1 MQPTTRPIS
10 PNKKVLVAIRFVFFI
25 RWSSAVDSP
34 IDQTH
39 DGHSKQVCRCGDPL
53 IQPTIP
59 PTLPLRCSGG
69 TTCISV
75 RNSRRAPVCQRDNL
89 ASRRSPAIGG
99 DAVAPLSRHLL
110 RPY

>member
-34 IDQTH
+34 TDQTH

-53 IQPTIP
+53 IHPTIP
-59 PTLPLRCSGG
+59 PRPHYAGARQARTYCRSADY
-69 TTCISV
+69 V
-75 RNSRRAPVCQRDNL
+75 RTAEVWYGL
-89 ASRRSPAIGG
+89 AKEIALHL
-99 DAVAPLSRHLL
+99 VAA
-110 RPY
+110 